1 MSKHSLAL
9 VQDTRASLPAALR
22 ADLPPIRVPLV
33 RSDDPVDV
41 IKSVC
46 RVTVDAEDI
55 NVDYTS
61 ATADFSLNIKWS
73 ALKGLFS

>member
-1 MSKHSLAL
+1 M
-9 VQDTRASLPAALR
+9 
-22 ADLPPIRVPLV
+22 
-33 RSDDPVDV
+33 